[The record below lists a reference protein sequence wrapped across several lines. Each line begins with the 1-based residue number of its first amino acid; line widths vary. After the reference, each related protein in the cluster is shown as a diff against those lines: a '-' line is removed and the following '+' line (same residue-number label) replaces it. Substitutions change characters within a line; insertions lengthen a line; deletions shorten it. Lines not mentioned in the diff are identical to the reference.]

1 MDVRT
6 NKRRNVLTHEQ
17 VNFSQSET
25 SSLLSEG
32 GVTIFVTTGEEGGS
46 GHRKDPN
53 IPSVQQVS
61 PTMNTLLHDRPV
73 PTC

>member
-1 MDVRT
+1 MD
-6 NKRRNVLTHEQ
+6 
-17 VNFSQSET
+17 FSQSET

-32 GVTIFVTTGEEGGS
+32 GVKTFVTTGEGG
-46 GHRKDPN
+46 GGNRKDPN
-53 IPSVQQVS
+53 MPSVQQVS